1 MLWHPHRLHRRYRS
15 DDAHLLVGGQV
26 CGPPG
31 LMKFVSGGKAKD
43 KSQGEVSKRCS
54 QK

>member
-1 MLWHPHRLHRRYRS
+1 M
-15 DDAHLLVGGQV
+15 HLYGGQV

-54 QK
+54 RKLEIVCRHECAG

>member
-1 MLWHPHRLHRRYRS
+1 MYFI
-15 DDAHLLVGGQV
+15 LVGDQV

-31 LMKFVSGGKAKD
+31 LVKFVSGDKAKD